1 MSLVKKFSKDK
12 TKCEVTFTLAR
23 EAVNGGNE
31 VLLVG
36 EFNNWNPAEG
46 VALVA
51 KKNEYKTV
59 LKLEAGKKYEY
70 RYLVDGNWWTN
81 DATPDAF
88 VSNPFGTVNSV
99 VAIEKPTAKVATKKV
114 AAKKATPAK
123 KTTAKKVAVKKAT
136 PAKKTATKKVTA
148 KKATPAK
155 KTTAKKVAAK
165 KATPAKKTAA
175 KKVTAKKATP
185 VKKTTAKKVAAKK
198 VTKATATKDK
208 LTKIEGIG
216 PKIAGL
222 LNAAGIVTFADL
234 GKAKVTT
241 LRTILADAGSRF
253 KMHNPST
260 WAKQAKLA
268 AKGNWDA
275 LKTLQDKLN
284 GGV

>member
-1 MSLVKKFSKDK
+1 MSVVKKFSKDK

-23 EAVNGGNE
+23 EAVNGANE

-36 EFNNWNPAEG
+36 EFNDWNPAKG
-46 VALVA
+46 IALKA
-51 KKNEYKTV
+51 RKNEYKTV
-59 LKLEAGKKYEY
+59 LKLETGKQYEY

-99 VAIEKPTAKVATKKV
+99 VTIEKPTSKVATKK
-114 AAKKATPAK
+114 
-123 KTTAKKVAVKKAT
+123 TTI
-136 PAKKTATKKVTA
+136 KKVTA
-148 KKATPAK
+148 KAKPAKRTAKKATAK

-165 KATPAKKTAA
+165 KTTPA
-175 KKVTAKKATP
+175 
-185 VKKTTAKKVAAKK
+185 KKTTAKKVTAK
-198 VTKATATKDK
+198 TITAKDK

-216 PKIAGL
+216 PKIEGL
-222 LNAAGIVTFADL
+222 LKAAGIVTFADL
-234 GKAKVTT
+234 GKAKVTV
-241 LRTILADAGSRF
+241 LRNILAEAGPRY